1 MCALSIGSLY
11 MSPHTFLG
19 LNSAAAKPGEPSG
32 AAPGDWAWR
41 KAAQV
46 PSGVSRSEPAGYGEG
61 GVTFL
66 SSFIHLL
73 ITFCQIL
80 WG

>member
-1 MCALSIGSLY
+1 MCSFHRVALHER
-11 MSPHTFLG
+11 PHTFLG

-32 AAPGDWAWR
+32 AAPGAWAWR
-41 KAAQV
+41 KAAQGL
-46 PSGVSRSEPAGYGEG
+46 SGVSRSEPAGYGEG